1 MNLTAILEDFGTE
14 TSAPAARREAG
25 EPVEMR
31 IAKIRGRAL
40 AEGFAEGVASVQA
53 KQDDEE
59 RRLLSQIAE
68 AFADSKILRDDL
80 ENRMAEVVS
89 TASLALIDAIAP
101 GLVGQRLAD
110 EVFAALRDAFNEFS
124 DAGTTVFVAPERV
137 ASISDFLTT
146 AGLAVHVEADPQLDS
161 GSARVDWAS
170 GFEQIEVTSL
180 ITRATALLSEHL
192 EKDARH
198 QPDLERRRAV
208 HE

>member
-14 TSAPAARREAG
+14 TSAPAARREAD

-146 AGLAVHVEADPQLDS
+146 AGLAVHVEADPQLDG